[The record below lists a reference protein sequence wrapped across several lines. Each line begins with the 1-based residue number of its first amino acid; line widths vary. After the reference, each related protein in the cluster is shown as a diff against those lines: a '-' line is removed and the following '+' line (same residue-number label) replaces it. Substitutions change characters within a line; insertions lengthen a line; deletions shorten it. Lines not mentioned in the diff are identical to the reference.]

1 MTSIHSYCQIKQN
14 QILKDGKVVL
24 DLKDIT
30 LDDFL
35 SKVYEE
41 LKVSYPKYYKMDRM
55 SKLGF
60 LASEVLLSDISKSIA
75 PESTAVI
82 LTNRHASLDTDT
94 RYWESTQQVASPSL
108 FVYTLPNI
116 VAGEICIRHGFKGE
130 NIFFVSEAFEPEWLA
145 SNVEL
150 TLSRENTNSCLA
162 GWVDVWDN
170 HAEVFLYLASK
181 SSNGIGENSVDNLRR
196 FFNHGTTS
204 Y

>member
-1 MTSIHSYCQIKQN
+1 MTSILSYCQIKQN

-35 SKVYEE
+35 SKAYEE

-60 LASEVLLSDISKSIA
+60 LASEVVLSDISKSII

-94 RYWESTQQVASPSL
+94 RYWESTQQAASPSL

-116 VAGEICIRHGFKGE
+116 VVGEICIRHGFKGE
-130 NIFFVSEAFEPEWLA
+130 NIFFVSESFEPEWLA
-145 SNVEL
+145 NNVEL
-150 TLSRENTNSCLA
+150 TLSRENINSCLA

-181 SSNGIGENSVDNLRR
+181 SSNGIGENSADNLRR
-196 FFNHGTTS
+196 LF
-204 Y
+204 